1 MADGVAGEAARE
13 LATEIIGLLTRTGE
27 TVAAA
32 ESLRPHAERT
42 LGAAEVY
49 GEYLREQHRPAQPEP
64 EWDWSIPH
72 RWYDQARHPGSA

>member
-1 MADGVAGEAARE
+1 MRRRISKADVWHH
-13 LATEIIGLLTRTGE
+13 IMSGLIMLGG
-27 TVAAA
+27 
-32 ESLRPHAERT
+32 T